1 MVSMLYERIV
11 GRWQRQWAIRL
22 YREVLAMGR
31 PSGDPAFEDLT
42 ARARIRDAAIR
53 LFAERGIDGTTVRD
67 IAREAGVSPGLLRH
81 HFGSKEALRE
91 ACDTYAL
98 DRLVRFKEELVFE
111 EKFTNPTFLPSIH
124 PTVVLL
130 YKYITRALLD
140 GSPAAAAMFDDM
152 VTLTE
157 QWVHKMAPDV
167 TDDHRTF
174 AAVLVGMQSGLLAM
188 HEHVSRALGVD
199 MLTSPGYARVS
210 SALVDFYTNQLLDP
224 ELVAKIRA
232 LRESLR
238 AVTPPTA
245 AGTDPV
251 AEGV

>member
-1 MVSMLYERIV
+1 MM
-11 GRWQRQWAIRL
+11 A
-22 YREVLAMGR
+22 R
-31 PSGDPAFEDLT
+31 PAWDPAFEDLT

-67 IAREAGVSPGLLRH
+67 IAREAGVSSGLLRH

-98 DRLVRFKEELVFE
+98 DRLVKIKEELVFND
-111 EKFTNPTFLPSIH
+111 KFASPTLLPSVH

-130 YKYITRALLD
+130 YRYITRALLD

-157 QWVHKMAPDV
+157 QWVQKMAPEV
-167 TDDHRTF
+167 TDDRRAF

-199 MLTSPGYARVS
+199 MLTAQGHARVA
-210 SALVDFYTNQLLDP
+210 SALIDFYTNPLLGPD
-224 ELVAKIRA
+224 LVATIRA
-232 LRESLR
+232 AKESLR
-238 AVTPPTA
+238 AVNPATA
-245 AGTDPV
+245 AGPEPV
-251 AEGV
+251 AEGA

>member
-1 MVSMLYERIV
+1 M
-11 GRWQRQWAIRL
+11 
-22 YREVLAMGR
+22 EVAAMAR
-31 PSGDPAFEDLT
+31 PAWDPAFEDLT

-53 LFAERGIDGTTVRD
+53 LFAECGIDGTTVRD

-91 ACDTYAL
+91 ACDAYAL
-98 DRLVRFKEELVFE
+98 DRLVRIKEELVFDD
-111 EKFTNPTFLPSIH
+111 KLANPTFLPSVH

-130 YKYITRALLD
+130 YQYVTRALLD

-157 QWVHKMAPDV
+157 QWVHKMAPEV
-167 TDDHRTF
+167 TDDHRAF

-199 MLTSPGYARVS
+199 MFTAQGHTRLAG
-210 SALVDFYTNQLLDP
+210 ALVDFYTNQLLAP

-232 LRESLR
+232 AMESLR
-238 AVTPPTA
+238 AANPPTA
-245 AGTDPV
+245 AGTDPA
-251 AEGV
+251 AEGA